1 MHTIKELPCSVI
13 YLRAGEVIWTT
24 DKKTDLSSILCH
36 IYIDAASGD
45 PKFTPKISKII
56 FYTDHRSEHKAKVM
70 GHYFLENGASPASAC
85 AHI

>member
-1 MHTIKELPCSVI
+1 MECSVI

-45 PKFTPKISKII
+45 PKFTPKNSKII
-56 FYTDHRSEHKAKVM
+56 FILITDLNTRRKLWAII
-70 GHYFLENGASPASAC
+70 F
-85 AHI
+85 